1 MTIMRHIKLCYLFL
15 FFFNTIVLNAQNYS
29 DGPIEIKVKL
39 REVGNYYEGDDWSVF
54 GTNINSETEDFTYK
68 LWFSD
73 NLNLLPWI
81 GYGPSGLPIEG
92 SDNIINTQDDLAF
105 TDDIVQVSL
114 SGTNSID
121 FNSIVSVLN
130 YNNNIVPQFLKMK
143 FFGWEDDN
151 PSDPFTSLSW
161 AGVTINNTGF
171 RNVFEPASCQYTL
184 PWWLGGGC
192 APLAFQGDDYGCE
205 AEPFYTGID
214 WRYMPSQNII
224 PPCQFYSHG
233 QINGS
238 GCINNSNNSPAP
250 NTDSYYKPHIE
261 TMWRYTKGTSFNNAI
276 DLGVLLPFP
285 GSSHFNSNICYNNN
299 FTNSNGNDVIY
310 SFNISNPTGVNI
322 SLCGIGG
329 AQFDSYLYLLS
340 ATDTI
345 NFIESN
351 NNSNCGLQSQI
362 TTSLCSPGTYYVVV
376 DAVNYSDT
384 GTFTLTITEDPSS
397 TFMISDSISDY
408 NGQNIS
414 CLNENDGKIYVN
426 LVGGSPPFN
435 FSWSNGIVNNSMNY
449 SDSITNLTDGTY
461 SVIVTDDKGCQL
473 PPLSIMINEP
483 DSIISNVTSTPTSC
497 FGYSDGSAI
506 VSNTIGGASS
516 YSYFWSTN
524 PIQTGITANG
534 LSAGQYQ
541 LTVYDAN
548 NCSSTFQ
555 VLINEPNEPTI
566 SLNSSGNLVSNT
578 PLTYE
583 VCNGNSISL
592 SASGLVSYSWSPNIW
607 LNTNMGANV
616 TSTPSSPGITYVC
629 TGIDFNGCPVDVSV
643 IVDVV
648 SSINIY
654 ADIPNPQVCSGES
667 VEVNLYGANSYSWF
681 PSTYLNTTNGSNV
694 IISPLDTITYTV
706 TAQNS
711 SGCFDQTTFFVDVLP
726 SPSLAVS
733 SSSNTICE
741 GNSLTMTASGAIN
754 YIWTPSNSLNSQIGN
769 VVVATP
775 NISTQYKVV
784 GVDNNNCIDSIYTTI
799 NVNPNPVI
807 NISGTNTI
815 CQGDSTTLIANGAST
830 YVWSPSNSLNLSS
843 GNIVIANPSVS
854 QNYTVIGTDL
864 NLCESIVNYQISILN
879 NPIISISS
887 TKDTIC
893 VGEVVNLSATGAV
906 SYVWSPATSLNIT
919 TGSTVS
925 ATPTMTTNYSV
936 TGISSENCVTTLNKS
951 ISVNPL
957 PLLSINN
964 GNFIICEDSS
974 ISLIAG
980 GAQDYLWSP
989 SIALNI
995 NTGSSVIAS
1004 PTVSTV
1010 YSVTGTDLNG
1020 CSDVLTTQVNVNP
1033 KPIITLSPTS
1043 ADICQGASIEIDA
1056 FGANN
1061 YTWNPMSGLIITSS
1075 SSVIANPNNSINY
1088 IVTGTDINNCKSSTN
1103 FQLNVGVNPEISIIS
1118 STDVICEGQSI
1129 TLSAIGANQYLWTP
1143 SNLLSSPNGSSVTIS
1158 PISTTTFFL
1167 NGTDSIGCQNN
1178 DSITITVN
1186 PLPTINFIDDL
1197 ISICDK
1203 DSAAILMT
1211 LSGNFP
1217 FSLVYSIDQ
1226 VINDNILEINTNTSF
1241 LPTTQEGLY
1250 EIITVT
1256 DINGCVNS
1264 SDDEILIEVL
1274 NIPISSFNH
1283 IINDD
1288 DIFQSQISFINNS
1301 QFANNYTWYF
1311 GDPPYNGFSFL
1322 ENPTYTY
1329 NFPGYYDV
1337 TLIAENGP
1345 CVKDTTYE
1353 IYIKPVYSLYLPSS
1367 FTPNGD
1373 KLNDYFPWDPC
1384 CVTGNNFSNFEIFIY
1399 NKWGSLVFYSKD
1411 KFNVWDG
1418 SVNNNGEIYIGNYSY
1433 IIKITDDIGESHT
1446 ITGNVIIN

>member
-1 MTIMRHIKLCYLFL
+1 MKHIKLCYLFL
-15 FFFNTIVLNAQNYS
+15 FFNTIVLNAQNYS

-81 GYGPSGLPIEG
+81 GYGPTGLPIEG
-92 SDNIINTQDDLAF
+92 TDNIINTQDDLAF

-114 SGTNSID
+114 SGTNSTD

-130 YNNNIVPQFLKMK
+130 YNTNIVPQFLKMK

-171 RNVFEPASCQYTL
+171 RNVFEPATCQYTL

-261 TMWRYTKGTSFNNAI
+261 TMWRYTKGTSFSNAI
-276 DLGVLLPFP
+276 DLGFLLPFP

-322 SLCGIGG
+322 SLCGVGG

-340 ATDTI
+340 DTDTI

-384 GTFTLTITEDPSS
+384 GTFTLSITEDPSS

-414 CLNENDGKIYVN
+414 CLNGNDGKIFVN
-426 LVGGSPPFN
+426 LIGGSPPFN
-435 FSWSNGIVNNSMNY
+435 FSWSNGIINNSMNY
-449 SDSITNLTDGTY
+449 SDSIINLTDGTY

-473 PPLSIMINEP
+473 PPLSIIINDP

-506 VSNTIGGASS
+506 VSNTTGGASS

-583 VCNGNSISL
+583 VCSGNSISL

-607 LNTNMGANV
+607 LNTNLGANV

-643 IVDVV
+643 VVDVV

-681 PSTYLNTTNGSNV
+681 PPTYLNTTNGSNV

-741 GNSLTMTASGAIN
+741 GNSLTMTASGAVN
-754 YIWTPSNSLNSQIGN
+754 YFWTPSNSLNSQIGN
-769 VVVATP
+769 VVIATP
-775 NISTQYKVV
+775 NTSTQYKLV
-784 GVDNNNCIDSIYTTI
+784 GVDNNNCKDSIYSTI

-830 YVWSPSNSLNLSS
+830 YVWSPSNSLNSSS

-854 QNYTVIGTDL
+854 QNYTVVGTDL
-864 NLCESIVNYQISILN
+864 NLCESIVNYQVSILN

-893 VGEVVNLSATGAV
+893 IGEVINLSATGAV
-906 SYVWSPATSLNIT
+906 SYVWSPSTSLNIT

-925 ATPTMTTNYSV
+925 ATPTVTTNYSV

-951 ISVNPL
+951 ILVNPL

-974 ISLIAG
+974 VSLIAG

-1061 YTWNPMSGLIITSS
+1061 YSWNPMSGLIITSS
-1075 SSVIANPNNSINY
+1075 SSVVANPNNSINY
-1088 IVTGTDINNCKSSTN
+1088 IVTGTDINNCKSNTN
-1103 FQLNVGVNPEISIIS
+1103 FQLNVGLNPDISIIS
-1118 STDVICEGQSI
+1118 SSDVICEGQSI
-1129 TLSAIGANQYLWTP
+1129 TLSASGATQYLWTS
-1143 SNLLSSPNGSSVTIS
+1143 SNLLSSTNGSTVTIS

-1186 PLPTINFIDDL
+1186 PLPTINFIDEL

-1217 FSLVYSIDQ
+1217 FSIVYSIDQ
-1226 VINDNILEINTNTSF
+1226 VINDNILEINTNTSY

-1264 SDDEILIEVL
+1264 CDDEILVEVL

-1288 DIFQSQISFINNS
+1288 DIFQSHISFINNS

-1311 GDPPYNGFSFL
+1311 GDPPYNGFSLL

-1329 NFPGYYDV
+1329 NSPGYYDV

-1353 IYIKPVYSLYLPSS
+1353 IYIKPIYSLYLPSS

-1384 CVTGNNFSNFEIFIY
+1384 CVTGNNFSTFEIFIY
-1399 NKWGSLVFYSKD
+1399 NKWGSLVFSSKD

-1418 SVNNNGEIYIGNYSY
+1418 SVNNNGEIYTGNYSY
-1433 IIKITDDIGESHT
+1433 IIRIVDDIGESHT

>member
-1 MTIMRHIKLCYLFL
+1 MKYINLCYLFV
-15 FFFNTIVLNAQNYS
+15 FFFNAIFLNAQNYT
-29 DGPIEIKVKL
+29 DGPIEVQVKL

-54 GTNINSETEDFTYK
+54 GTNINTETEDFTYK

-92 SDNIINTQDDLAF
+92 ADNIINTQDDLAF

-114 SGTNSID
+114 SGTNSKD
-121 FNSIVSVLN
+121 FNSIVSILN
-130 YNNNIVPQFLKMK
+130 YNTNIVPQFLKMK

-151 PSDPFTSLSW
+151 PSDPFTSLQW
-161 AGVTINNTGF
+161 AGVSINNSGD
-171 RNVFEPASCQYTL
+171 RNVFEGAYCQFA
-184 PWWLGGGC
+184 PWWLFGAC

-238 GCINNSNNSPAP
+238 GCVNNSNNTPAP

-276 DLGVLLPFP
+276 DLGVLLPSI
-285 GSSHFNSNICYNNN
+285 GASHFNSNICYSNN
-299 FTNSNGNDVIY
+299 FTSSNGNDVIY

-340 ATDTI
+340 DSDTI
-345 NFIESN
+345 NYIESN
-351 NNSNCGLQSQI
+351 DNSNCGLQSQI

-384 GTFTLTITEDPSS
+384 GTFTLTITEDPTI

-408 NGQNIS
+408 NGENIS

-426 LVGGSPPFN
+426 VVGGSPPFTFN
-435 FSWSNGIVNNSMNY
+435 WSNGVTNNSMNY
-449 SDSITNLTDGTY
+449 LDSITNLASGTY

-473 PPLSIMINEP
+473 PSMNVTINDP
-483 DSIISNVTSTPTSC
+483 DSIISNVISSPTSC

-506 VSNTIGGASS
+506 VSNTIGGAAS

-548 NCSSTFQ
+548 NCSSSFQ
-555 VLINEPNEPTI
+555 ILISEPNEPTI
-566 SLNSSGNLVSNT
+566 SISSSANLVNNA

-583 VCNGNSISL
+583 VCNGNNISL

-607 LNTNMGANV
+607 LNTNLGANI
-616 TSTPSSPGITYVC
+616 TSNPSPPGITYIC
-629 TGIDFNGCPVDVSV
+629 TGVDLNGCPVDVSV
-643 IVDVV
+643 VIDVV
-648 SSINIY
+648 SSFSIY
-654 ADIPNPQVCSGES
+654 ADIPNPQVCRGES
-667 VEVNLYGANSYSWF
+667 VEINLYGANSYSWS
-681 PSTYLNTTNGSNV
+681 PPTYLDTTNGSNV
-694 IISPLDTITYTV
+694 TISPLDSITYTI
-706 TAQNS
+706 TAQNTA
-711 SGCFDQTTFFVDVLP
+711 GCTDEAKFFVDVLS
-726 SPSLAVS
+726 SPALTVN

-741 GNSLTMTASGAIN
+741 GNSSTMTVSGGNN
-754 YIWTPSNSLNSQIGN
+754 YIWTPSNSLNSQTGN
-769 VVVATP
+769 VVIASP

-784 GVDNNNCIDSIYTTI
+784 GIDNNNCKDSIYSTI

-815 CQGDSTTLIANGAST
+815 CQGDTTTLIANGAST
-830 YVWSPSNSLNLSS
+830 YVWSPSNSLNLST
-843 GNIVIANPSVS
+843 GNIVIANPSLT
-854 QNYTVIGTDL
+854 QNYTIVGTDL
-864 NLCESIVNYQISILN
+864 NLCESTVNYQVSILN
-879 NPIISISS
+879 NPNISVIS

-893 VGEVVNLSATGAV
+893 IGEVVNLSASGAA
-906 SYVWSPATSLNIT
+906 SYVWSPATSLNVT
-919 TGSTVS
+919 SGSTVS
-925 ATPTMTTNYSV
+925 ATPNLTTNYSV
-936 TGISSENCVTTLNKS
+936 TGISSDNCVTTLNKS
-951 ISVNPL
+951 IIVNPL
-957 PLLSINN
+957 PLLSVNN
-964 GNFIICEDSS
+964 NVTICEDSS
-974 ISLIAG
+974 VSLIAYG
-980 GAQDYLWSP
+980 GQDYLWSP
-989 SIALNI
+989 SIGLNV

-1020 CSDVLTTQVNVNP
+1020 CSDILTTQVNVNP
-1033 KPIITLSPTS
+1033 KPTITLSPNR
-1043 ADICQGASIEIDA
+1043 ADICEGASIQIDA

-1061 YTWNPMSGLIITSS
+1061 YAWNPISGLIFTSS
-1075 SSVIANPNNSINY
+1075 SSVIASPNSSINY
-1088 IVTGTDINNCKSSTN
+1088 IVTGTDVNNCKSTTN
-1103 FQLNVGVNPEISIIS
+1103 FQLNVGIKPDISIVS
-1118 STDVICEGQSI
+1118 SADVICEDQSI
-1129 TLSAIGANQYLWTP
+1129 TLFASGANQYLWTS
-1143 SNLLSSPNGSSVTIS
+1143 SNLLPLTNGSSVTIS
-1158 PISTTTFFL
+1158 PNSTTTFYL

-1186 PLPTINFIDDL
+1186 PLPTINFVDDS
-1197 ISICDK
+1197 ITICDK
-1203 DSAAILMT
+1203 DSAALLLI

-1226 VINDNILEINTNTSF
+1226 VINNNIVEIKSNASYIATS
-1241 LPTTQEGLY
+1241 QEGLY
-1250 EIITVT
+1250 EVVTLT
-1256 DINGCVNS
+1256 DINGCVNT
-1264 SDDEILIEVL
+1264 SDDEILIDVL
-1274 NIPISSFNH
+1274 NTPIASFDYLVSDN
-1283 IINDD
+1283 
-1288 DIFQSQISFINNS
+1288 DIFQSQISFKNNS
-1301 QFANNYTWYF
+1301 MFANNYSWYF
-1311 GDPPYNGFSFL
+1311 GDPPFNGVSYF
-1322 ENPTYTY
+1322 ENPTYNY
-1329 NFPGYYDV
+1329 NLPGYYDV
-1337 TLIAENGP
+1337 TLVAENGP
-1345 CVKDTTYE
+1345 CTNDTTHE
-1353 IYIKPVYSLYLPSS
+1353 LYIKPVYSLYLPNS

-1384 CVTGNNFSNFEIFIY
+1384 CVKGENFSDFEMFIY
-1399 NKWGSLVFYSKD
+1399 NKWGDLIFYSKD
-1411 KFNVWDG
+1411 KYNTWDG
-1418 SVNNNGEIYIGNYSY
+1418 SVHNEGEIYTGSYSY
-1433 IIKITDDIGESHT
+1433 VIKIFDDIGESHT